1 MANET
6 EQAVIPE
13 KTHTVVDNS
22 NLDQVIAEAKGEK
35 YVPEKPADKA
45 PAEDAEDL
53 GLDEEHA
60 SDPKLTE
67 IVRKA
72 VNRKH
77 RQFKEAEEFGES
89 QFEEKRQALKK
100 LEALERENA
109 RLKEQLTPA
118 KEEPKKPVK
127 ADFKTDEEYIEA
139 IADWKASEKIKE
151 REAEQHKA
159 AQEERAREI
168 FATAESRLEKAK
180 EIVSDFQEVIEAAP
194 EINIADSTLGYM
206 QESELF
212 PEIAYHLAKNTEV
225 YEKLSKMSPQRQLVE
240 IGKIESTLKPFSE
253 KSEKAAPESKGA
265 NAEKASQNGTT
276 PSINA
281 KASKARP
288 EPIKP
293 LETGGASQ
301 VEKPASERTL
311 EEEKAYWAKKHGVN
325 FRARRRH

>member
-6 EQAVIPE
+6 EQVAE
-13 KTHTVVDNS
+13 TTHTVVDNS
-22 NLDQVIAEAKGEK
+22 NLEQVLAEARGEK
-35 YVPEKPADKA
+35 YAPEEKKPEVKA
-45 PAEDAEDL
+45 EPAEDAEDL
-53 GLDEEHA
+53 GLEGEHA

-77 RQFKEAEEFGES
+77 RQYKEASEFGET

-100 LEALERENA
+100 LEAVERENA
-109 RLKEQLTPA
+109 RLKEQLTP
-118 KEEPKKPVK
+118 KEEAPKKPVK
-127 ADFKTDEEYIEA
+127 ADYKSDEEYIEA
-139 IADWKASEKIKE
+139 IADYKASEKIRE
-151 REAEQHKA
+151 REEQQHKA

-168 FATAESRLEKAK
+168 FATAETRLNKAR
-180 EIVSDFQEVIEAAP
+180 EVVPDYDEVIEAAP
-194 EINIADSTLGYM
+194 EINIANSTLGYM

-212 PEIAYHLAKNTEV
+212 AEIGYYLAKNVEV

-253 KSEKAAPESKGA
+253 KSEEVKTGKPEPKTEA
-265 NAEKASQNGTT
+265 I

-301 VEKPASERTL
+301 VEKP
-311 EEEKAYWAKKHGVN
+311 EEEMN
-325 FRARRRH
+325 FQESFAAWQKSHKTNLRARRRH